1 MENSPFKKILF
12 TIIIAVL
19 VPVLSYTAFQFF
31 QTNKNEELIKS
42 IYDRQLNTILFSV
55 NQHCW
60 DILNSWI
67 AEIRTII
74 DTGVLQRQ
82 NPSGYPEELATF
94 TRNNPT
100 VSGAFIN
107 WTPSHTSLY
116 MDFQSGVQ
124 PPRVLRFRYENEINH
139 LISESSQHIDR
150 MIRRAKEGYIKPH
163 IIPWSTGRQ
172 ELMILV
178 FPVIRHK
185 SLTMPVLAGIMIDS
199 EEYVSEVVA
208 RKFSSMNDDIFSFAV
223 QDRENGQVLYAT
235 EQDEEVK
242 DYEKSEELWIL
253 PNLDL
258 KIKLSGTTLK
268 EISRDKTTT
277 NLIFLLVS
285 NLVFITGILYLL
297 RNVSQEMTLSRMKTA
312 FVANVSHELRTPLA
326 LIRMYAETLE
336 MNRVRSD
343 DKRNQYYRTIM
354 SESTRLT
361 QLINNILDFS
371 KIESRK
377 KEYQL
382 APESLRHLI
391 EQTLE
396 MYQFHLDQKDFQLAL
411 DLQSDLPDIGV
422 DSEAITQSL
431 VNLIDNA
438 IKNSP
443 NEKFIRIQLYREN
456 GHQVIAIT
464 DKGVGI
470 PESEQKKIF
479 EKFYRIESGLVHNT
493 KGSGLGLSLVKHIMQ
508 IHGGSVSVKSKVDHG
523 STFYLKFPTK
533 KSGQYRN

>member
-1 MENSPFKKILF
+1 MENSPFKKIVF

-31 QTNKNEELIKS
+31 QTNENEEMIKS

-100 VSGAFIN
+100 VSGVFIN
-107 WTPSHTSLY
+107 WTPGYLSL
-116 MDFQSGVQ
+116 FINFPAGAQ
-124 PPRVLRFRYENEINH
+124 PPRGLMFRYENEINY
-139 LISESSQHIDR
+139 LISESSQEIDL
-150 MIRRAKEGYIKPH
+150 MIRRAKGGYIKPH

-178 FPVIRHK
+178 FPVLRYK
-185 SLTMPVLAGIMIDS
+185 SMTTEPILAGIMIDS
-199 EEYVSEVVA
+199 EEYISEVVA

-223 QDRENGQVLYAT
+223 QDRKSGELLYAT
-235 EQDEEVK
+235 EDEEFK

-277 NLIFLLVS
+277 NLFFLLGS
-285 NLVFITGILYLL
+285 NLVFIIGILYLL
-297 RNVSQEMTLSRMKTA
+297 RNISQEMTLSRMKTA

-336 MNRVRSD
+336 MKRVRSE
-343 DKRNQYYRTIM
+343 DKRYQYYRTIM

-396 MYQFHLDQKDFQLAL
+396 MYQFHLEQKDFELEL
-411 DLQSDLPDIGV
+411 DLQSDLPDIAV

-443 NEKFIRIQLYREN
+443 NEKYIRIQLYREN
-456 GHQVIAIT
+456 EHQVIAIT

-479 EKFYRIESGLVHNT
+479 EKFYRIESGLVHNS

-508 IHGGSVSVKSKVDHG
+508 IHGGSVSVKSKSDHG
-523 STFYLKFPTK
+523 STFYLKFSIK
-533 KSGQYRN
+533 NKDA